1 MNFLSIMPE
10 FIPPIS
16 KNFHGSMGEKIV
28 YEAFQTLPSEC
39 TIFHSFA
46 WTDEDH
52 KSFRKQG
59 EADFLIYDPN
69 RGILVI
75 EVKSGE
81 ISVENEE
88 WFQTGLDGHR
98 RLMHKNPYLQ
108 AEESKFYILK
118 QILER
123 RLPRGEKCPINTC
136 LFFPQLNFQRANLP
150 SYLKRDFI
158 LDNSNLPN
166 INKGIDRVFQFYN
179 SENQISLSASSK
191 QNIKKWLNPYF
202 KLVPVQ
208 KWDIE
213 VREQLFLRLTKEQS
227 ILLDFLEEQDTAV
240 IGGGAG
246 TGKTILATE
255 HARRLA
261 SETNKV
267 LFLVYN
273 SLLKKNISEEHFKQE
288 KNIDTQ
294 SFFGLVAI
302 YKGESGDRKENVIN
316 FISDLKSKVIELPYK
331 HIIIDEGQDFEEEWL
346 SALESTTTG
355 KFFVYYDKSQMIQK
369 EISEI
374 PSWLRDA
381 ECKLVLRN
389 NCRNTKQIAT
399 TANAFIRI
407 ENLKFK
413 TEIEGREPIWIEC
426 QDELD
431 FLTHT
436 TSIIK
441 EKLSKENI
449 EPEQIVIATTIGME
463 SSYLNQL
470 STIHNVAISKERI
483 KKQIQKTTIR
493 KFKGLEADILLLV
506 DVDFSELNSE
516 AWRKLLYTGCSRAK
530 HELYILSK
538 KITTMTIQDKE
549 YSAKE
554 ARKHIAKMF
563 KLNHINS

>member
-1 MNFLSIMPE
+1 MPE

-16 KNFHGSMGEKIV
+16 KDFHGSLGEKIV
-28 YEAFQTLPSEC
+28 YDAFKTLPNEC
-39 TIFHSFA
+39 IVFHSFA
-46 WTDEDH
+46 WTDQEN

-81 ISVENEE
+81 ITVENEE
-88 WFQTGLDGHR
+88 WFQTGFDGHR
-98 RLMHKNPYLQ
+98 RLMHKNPYFQ

-123 RLPRGEKCPINTC
+123 RLPRTEKCPINTC
-136 LFFPQLNFQRANLP
+136 LFFPQLIFQRANLP

-179 SENQISLSASSK
+179 SENQISLSENSK

-213 VREQLFLRLTKEQS
+213 VREELFLRLTKEQS
-227 ILLDFLEEQDTAV
+227 ILLDFLEEQDRAV

-246 TGKTILATE
+246 TGKTILAAE
-255 HARRLA
+255 HARRLSGEA
-261 SETNKV
+261 NKV

-273 SLLKKNISEEHFKQE
+273 SLLKKNISEEHFKME
-288 KNIDTQ
+288 KNIDVQ
-294 SFFGLVAI
+294 SFFSLVAV
-302 YKGESGDRKENVIN
+302 YKGETGDKRENAKSFV
-316 FISDLKSKVIELPYK
+316 SDLRSKKIELPYK
-331 HIIIDEGQDFEEEWL
+331 HIVIDEGQDFEEEWL
-346 SALESTTTG
+346 AALESITTG
-355 KFFVYYDKSQMIQK
+355 KFFVYYDKSQLIHR
-369 EISEI
+369 EFSEM

-381 ECKLVLRN
+381 ECRLVLRN
-389 NCRNTKQIAT
+389 NCRNTKQIAE
-399 TANAFIRI
+399 TANSFIRI

-413 TEIEGREPIWIEC
+413 NEIEGSKPIWIEC
-426 QDELD
+426 EDSSD
-431 FLTHT
+431 FLSNT

-449 EPEQIVIATTIGME
+449 LPEQIVIATTVAMD

-470 STIHNVAISKERI
+470 SNIHNVIIAKERT

-530 HELYILSK
+530 HELFILSK
-538 KITTMTIQDKE
+538 KITPMTIEGKE

-554 ARKHIAKMF
+554 ARKQIAKIF
-563 KLNHINS
+563 KLNHMNS